1 MANITHLSKAYQNKI
16 ELNESKKYNGAYYYS
31 VEIVKN
37 MIPLIET
44 KRPFVTINTGK
55 CYNHAIVFI
64 HSNINL
70 KKTYEYLHN
79 YKDLI
84 LVCGL
89 PETQLKMSA
98 LFPEHRCIYLPL
110 SVDVK
115 EVKQYFIPFD
125 EKPYEKCYA
134 GRAGKFSDSG
144 DPLAMFKVKMITN
157 LPREELLKEMAKYK
171 YVYAVGRVAIE
182 AQIVGSK
189 VLNYDKRFA
198 PNVTWKIED
207 NKDMAKILNRM
218 IKGFD
223 HDR

>member
-1 MANITHLSKAYQNKI
+1 
-16 ELNESKKYNGAYYYS
+16 
-31 VEIVKN
+31 

-55 CYNHAIVFI
+55 AYNHAIVFI
-64 HSNINL
+64 HSNIKL
-70 KKTYEYLHN
+70 ESTYKYLHN

-89 PETQLKMSA
+89 PETQLKMST
-98 LFPEHRCIYLPL
+98 LFPEHRSIYLPL
-110 SVDVK
+110 SVDVD
-115 EVKQYFIPFD
+115 EVKKYYIPFED
-125 EKPYEKCYA
+125 KPYEKCYA
-134 GRAGKFSDSG
+134 GRAGKFSIG
-144 DPLAMFKVKMITN
+144 NDPLAMFKVKMITN

-198 PNVTWKIED
+198 PNVTWDIED
-207 NKDMAKILNRM
+207 NKDMAILLNKM
-218 IKGFD
+218 IQGLD

>member
-1 MANITHLSKAYQNKI
+1 MNITHLNKRYQDKI
-16 ELNESKKYNGAYYYS
+16 SLNPKKRYNGAYYYS

-37 MIPLIET
+37 MMPLIET

-55 CYNHAIVFI
+55 AYNHAIVFI
-64 HSNINL
+64 HSNIL
-70 KKTYEYLHN
+70 LEETYKYLHG

-89 PETQLKMSA
+89 PETQIKMA
-98 LFPEHRCIYLPL
+98 NLFPEHRTIYLPL
-110 SVDVK
+110 SVDVD
-115 EVKQYFIPFD
+115 EVKQYYIPFD
-125 EKPYEKCYA
+125 EKPHEKCYA

-157 LPREELLKEMAKYK
+157 LERKDLLREMAKYK

-182 AQIVGSK
+182 AQLVGSK

-198 PNVTWKIED
+198 PNVQWPVVD
-207 NKDMAKILNRM
+207 NKEAAKVLNNM
-218 IKGFD
+218 IKD
-223 HDR
+223 IDDK

>member
-1 MANITHLSKAYQNKI
+1 MPNITHTNKNYQNKI
-16 ELNESKKYNGAYYYS
+16 ALNNWKKYNGAYYYS

-55 CYNHAIVFI
+55 AYNHAIVFI
-64 HSNINL
+64 HSNVNL
-70 KKTYEYLHN
+70 ETTYEYLHN
-79 YKDLI
+79 YKDLV

-89 PETQLKMSA
+89 PETQQKMFY
-98 LFPEHRCIYLPL
+98 LFPEHRVIYLPL

-115 EVKQYFIPFD
+115 EVKKYYIPFED
-125 EKPYEKCYA
+125 KPYEKCYA
-134 GRAGKFSDSG
+134 GRSGKFNLNS

-157 LPREELLKEMAKYK
+157 LPREKLLPEMAKYK

-182 AQIVGSK
+182 AQLVGSK

-207 NKDMAKILNRM
+207 NKDMAKLLNRM
-218 IKGFD
+218 LRTIDYDK
-223 HDR
+223 